1 MTDKPILFSGPMVLA
16 LLREAERPGTGKT
29 QTRRLPKVRTPDGK
43 SAPITS
49 PDEELI
55 ELEPGDFR
63 RGVFHY
69 RSTGGLSGPWPLR
82 FAVGDRLWVRET
94 FTTCNDGSVAVP
106 KMRALYGSDFAGF
119 NKPDRDWNWT
129 GGTRM
134 PRWASRLTLTVTD
147 VRVQRLQEI
156 SEADAIAEG
165 ASSRP
170 NCTGFQDRGDGWA
183 MDWSR
188 VGKPSKWADNGK
200 LLTEKDI
207 ALVTARFAFGNLWDE
222 INGAGSWAENPF
234 VVAVTFTVERRNID
248 T

>member
-29 QTRRLPKVRTPDGK
+29 QTRRILKPQPGGGFEAWQDEDTQDWF
-43 SAPITS
+43 TS
-49 PDEELI
+49 GHGEA
-55 ELEPGDFR
+55 GDW
-63 RGVFHY
+63 
-69 RSTGGLSGPWPLR
+69 GPLNVR
-82 FAVGDRLWVRET
+82 FAKGDRLWVRET